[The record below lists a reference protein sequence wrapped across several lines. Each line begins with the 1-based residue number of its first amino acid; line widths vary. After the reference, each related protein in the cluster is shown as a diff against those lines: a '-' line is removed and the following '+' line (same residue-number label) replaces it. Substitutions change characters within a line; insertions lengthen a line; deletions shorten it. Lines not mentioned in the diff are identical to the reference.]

1 MMYIVI
7 AIIVTYI
14 LSLRLRF
21 AVYAGLALHAGYV
34 LYRGFTAGRLPILGV
49 YDTLLFMALSIV
61 MFALA
66 FGPFIPN
73 EKKFIPANAIAAA
86 LFLLPVVALV
96 PSNNPLPPVLDTYW
110 FEIHVVFSFFG
121 YALFIIGGVLGL
133 IFLNRRDILIERLQ
147 YRSILIGYTFFSFA
161 MISGGIWA
169 FYAWGTYWL
178 WTPKEFWT
186 SILWLYYSVYLHTRF
201 QGRLAG
207 RPAAMIGSFGTVVML
222 FTYLGVGILME
233 SSHSF

>member
-1 MMYIVI
+1 MYIVI
-7 AIIVTYI
+7 AIIVAYV

-21 AVYAGLALHAGYV
+21 AAYAGLALHAGYV
-34 LYRGFTAGRLPILGV
+34 IYRGLSAGRLPIIGV
-49 YDTLLFMALSIV
+49 YDTLLFMSLSIV

-66 FGPFIPN
+66 FRPFLD
-73 EKKFIPANAIAAA
+73 EGKKFTAANALSAAF
-86 LFLLPVVALV
+86 FLLPVVFLV
-96 PSNNPLPPVLDTYW
+96 PHDNPLPPVLDTYW

-133 IFLNRRDILIERLQ
+133 MFLNKRDPLFERIQ
-147 YRSILIGYTFFSFA
+147 YRSIIIGYTFFSFA

-186 SILWLYYSVYLHTRF
+186 SILWLYYSVYLHTRL
-201 QGRLAG
+201 QRKLAG
-207 RPAAMIGSFGTVVML
+207 RPAAMIGAFGTVVML
-222 FTYLGVGILME
+222 FTYLGVGILMK